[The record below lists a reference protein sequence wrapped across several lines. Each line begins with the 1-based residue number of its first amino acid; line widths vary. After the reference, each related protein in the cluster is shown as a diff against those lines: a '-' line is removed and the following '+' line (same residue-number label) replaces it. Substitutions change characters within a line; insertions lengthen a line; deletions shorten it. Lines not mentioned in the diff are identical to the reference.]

1 MSTSISNPQSQI
13 SNLQSPISN
22 LLFLFLDGVGLG
34 ADDPE
39 HNPFVTA
46 HLPTLS
52 SLLNGQRLLGRT
64 PHLESERALFLTTDA
79 CLDVAGTPQSA
90 TGQATIL
97 TGRNV
102 PQAIGYHWGP
112 KPDAAV
118 AEILRRESLFL
129 QLKSHGL
136 EAALLSAYPARY
148 FEAIESGRRSYSAV
162 PLAVTAAGLPLR
174 TAADLRAGRAFAAD
188 FTNQGWHTHLGL
200 TDVPLYA
207 PREAGRRLAEA
218 ARAYRFAFF
227 EHWLTDYVGHR
238 GSLAEA
244 RALLETFDAVLGGLL
259 EAWDDASGL
268 IVITS
273 DHGNLEDLSHRR
285 HTRNPVPTFII
296 GGGSTAARQA
306 FAAGL
311 HDLAGFAPRILS
323 ALAPSR

>member
-1 MSTSISNPQSQI
+1 MIVDFTVPPSISTPPSQI
-13 SNLQSPISN
+13 SH

-46 HLPTLS
+46 HLPNLTE
-52 SLLNGQRLLGRT
+52 LLNGQRLLAHTART
-64 PHLESERALFLTTDA
+64 ESARAVFIPTDA
-79 CLDVAGTPQSA
+79 CLGVAGTPQSA

-118 AEILRRESLFL
+118 AEIIRRESLFL
-129 QLKSHGL
+129 QLKSRGL
-136 EAALLSAYPARY
+136 EAALLSGYPARY
-148 FEAIESGRRSYSAV
+148 FKAIASGRRSYSAV
-162 PLAVTAAGLPLR
+162 PLAVAAAGLPLF

-188 FTNQGWHTHLGL
+188 FTNQSWHTHLGL

-218 ARAYRFAFF
+218 ARAYPFTFF
-227 EHWLTDYVGHR
+227 EHWLTDYAGHR
-238 GSLAEA
+238 GSPAEA

-285 HTRNPVPTFII
+285 HTRNPVPTFVI
-296 GGGSTAARQA
+296 GAARHV
-306 FAAGL
+306 FADGL
-311 HDLAGFAPRILS
+311 HNLADFAPRILS
-323 ALAPSR
+323 ALAPPR

>member
-1 MSTSISNPQSQI
+1 MPASISNPQSQI
-13 SNLQSPISN
+13 FN

-46 HLPTLS
+46 HLPNLTG
-52 SLLNGQRLLGRT
+52 LLNGRRLLAHTPRT
-64 PHLESERALFLTTDA
+64 ESARALFLPTDA
-79 CLDVAGTPQSA
+79 CLGVAGTPQSA

-112 KPDAAV
+112 KPNAAI
-118 AEILRRESLFL
+118 AEIIRRESLFI
-129 QLKSHGL
+129 QLKSRGL
-136 EAALLSAYPARY
+136 DAALLSAYPARY
-148 FEAIESGRRSYSAV
+148 FEAIASGRRSYSAV
-162 PLAVTAAGLPLR
+162 PLAVAAAGLPLR
-174 TAADLRAGRAFAAD
+174 TGDDLRAGRALAAD

-200 TDVPLYA
+200 TDVPLHA

-218 ARAYRFAFF
+218 ARAYPFAFF
-227 EHWLTDYVGHR
+227 EHWLTDYAGHR

-268 IVITS
+268 IIITS
-273 DHGNLEDLSHRR
+273 DHGNIEDLSHRR
-285 HTRNPVPTFII
+285 HTCNPVPTFII
-296 GGGSTAARQA
+296 GGSSATRRA
-306 FAAGL
+306 FADGL
-311 HDLAGFAPRILS
+311 HNLADFAPRILK
-323 ALAPSR
+323 LLQRRNT